1 MKLRNSWCHLVCG
14 NPSIKRGGSEDA
26 KPYDYTKQLE
36 MHQKLIMRDQFAPKY
51 NSIESEKVC
60 SFYVT

>member
-14 NPSIKRGGSEDA
+14 NPSIKEDQKNA
-26 KPYDYTKQLE
+26 KPYDYKQLE
-36 MHQKLIMRDQFAPKY
+36 MHQKLIMRDQSAPKY
-51 NSIESEKVC
+51 NPIESEKLC

>member
-1 MKLRNSWCHLVCG
+1 MCG